1 MNPMR
6 RIRLTGGADAL
17 SLRVVDLDTGDLV
30 TGVVKIELLCTP
42 DRGALVNITQT
53 CYLGCI
59 DVEAVD
65 LGVPLIDLPDDH
77 PQVVGDDKANA
88 ALDAVIF
95 AGLGASLDA
104 AVDASERWER
114 VTPSTGPV
122 PDMVRGAF
130 ANAKANND
138 AIIAAALT
146 VPVLV
151 AEDVARLGGP
161 ARQLVDA
168 LQAASN
174 VQVLPEKL
182 ARRRRTKAEMM
193 TARTPAPAPLPDPAP
208 LPEAPSENARRA
220 PAAAVLCAVA
230 SAKPTPIDEPDL
242 SDDDK
247 SELAVLLARAAAA
260 KPPAPRAT
268 LAPGT
273 PWPFESSEERAARFA
288 KKKGT

>member
-1 MNPMR
+1 MTPMR

-17 SLRVVDLDTGDLV
+17 SLRVIDLATGDLV
-30 TGVVKIELLCTP
+30 PGVVKIELLCTP

-53 CYLGCI
+53 CYLGGI

-65 LGVPLIDLPDDH
+65 LGVPLVDLPDDH

-88 ALDAVIF
+88 ALDAVIC

-122 PDMVRGAF
+122 PDMVRAAF
-130 ANAKANND
+130 ADIEANNA
-138 AIIAAALT
+138 AIIAAAMS
-146 VPVLV
+146 VP
-151 AEDVARLGGP
+151 
-161 ARQLVDA
+161 
-168 LQAASN
+168 AAAIGAPE
-174 VQVLPEKL
+174 VQVVPEK
-182 ARRRRTKAEMM
+182 RPRHRRTKAEMI
-193 TARTPAPAPLPDPAP
+193 TARTPAPTPPADPAP

-220 PAAAVLCAVA
+220 PAAGLCAVA
-230 SAKPTPIDEPDL
+230 SATPTPIGEPDL

-260 KPPAPRAT
+260 TPPPRAT